1 MKHRK
6 KCEHIDTQSI
16 SVYAANIML
25 VLCSHIDIA
34 IHINLS
40 QRNTAYIFLLITS
53 PYKPYKAMEEKRYLS
68 FGEEILHIVNKL
80 CKGSFGR
87 RNKWKSWNEY

>member
-25 VLCSHIDIA
+25 VLCSHVGIA
-34 IHINLS
+34 ILINLS
-40 QRNTAYIFLLITS
+40 QRNTAHISLLILS
-53 PYKPYKAMEEKRYLS
+53 PYRPYKTMKEKRYLRLLEGDLAYS
-68 FGEEILHIVNKL
+68 KQIMERMI
-80 CKGSFGR
+80 
-87 RNKWKSWNEY
+87 WKRE